1 MPEWPTRR
9 PSRLVWIRPWPLG
22 AGALTSPSPWGKVR
36 DVIEIESFLNAYRPK
51 FICLPCLSA
60 VTSRDQEDVRGAVNA
75 LLAERRA
82 ETDVAECLNCNA
94 MAFVVRRLVR

>member
-1 MPEWPTRR
+1 
-9 PSRLVWIRPWPLG
+9 
-22 AGALTSPSPWGKVR
+22 LTSASPWGKVR

-60 VTSRDQEDVRGAVNA
+60 VTSRDQEDVRVAVNA